1 MSKDSVLG
9 LFRQHADTHPE
20 RPALVDRER
29 SFSYRELD
37 RLSDRL
43 AAHLARRGVA
53 RGERLPLLAERSA
66 ELVIAILAAAKCA
79 AAYVPVDRRQPDRRK
94 QEILR
99 QCQAPVALATQA
111 EDLPGQPVEVI
122 AQVLATSAA
131 GAAPRPALDGSE
143 ALYVIF
149 TSGTTGE
156 PKGVVIESRSL
167 SNLVDWHNRRFEMDQ
182 RSRTTLMA
190 GVGFDVCQWEIW
202 STLCAGA
209 CLHLVPDEVRPDPA
223 ALLAFFAEQRISHAF
238 APTVMVPAL
247 AEQPAPPSLALRYL
261 FCAGEKLPPVATG
274 GLPYT
279 VVDYYG
285 PTEATVFATCRIVDA
300 EAHRRPA
307 SIGTPIDGCE
317 AFILDADDRPCHGD
331 RPGELNLAG
340 VCLARE
346 YLRDPD
352 MTARRFH
359 YSQALRRR
367 LYRTGDKARWLA
379 DGSLQFL
386 GRLDD
391 QVKIRG
397 HRVELGDV
405 EAALLRQPA
414 IHGAVVLA
422 HADPRC
428 GSQQLSAF
436 VVPRQRGDDARA
448 VLAAIKTALR
458 QELPDYML
466 PSRYLSLDSLP
477 TTVNGKIDRQALR
490 RRLEEQCQERLDEQR
505 FGTPGEL
512 QVALAWQEVLG
523 HTDFGLDDSFFEVG
537 GHSLLAAALVRELSR
552 RFGNR
557 AYIHDI
563 YRTPSVRQL
572 AASLARRAGEA
583 PPALDS
589 EPAHELQRDVR
600 LPADVDFSRPMD
612 AAQLLA
618 PRHILLTGAS
628 GLMGAHL

>member
-1 MSKDSVLG
+1 
-9 LFRQHADTHPE
+9 
-20 RPALVDRER
+20 
-29 SFSYRELD
+29 
-37 RLSDRL
+37 
-43 AAHLARRGVA
+43 
-53 RGERLPLLAERSA
+53 
-66 ELVIAILAAAKCA
+66 
-79 AAYVPVDRRQPDRRK
+79 
-94 QEILR
+94 
-99 QCQAPVALATQA
+99 
-111 EDLPGQPVEVI
+111 EDLPGQPVEAI
-122 AQVLATSAA
+122 AQALATSAA

-167 SNLVDWHNRRFEMDQ
+167 SNLVDWHNRRFNMDQ

-247 AEQPAPPSLALRYL
+247 VEQPAPPSLALRYL

-367 LYRTGDKARWLA
+367 LYRTG
-379 DGSLQFL
+379 
-386 GRLDD
+386 
-391 QVKIRG
+391 
-397 HRVELGDV
+397 
-405 EAALLRQPA
+405 
-414 IHGAVVLA
+414 
-422 HADPRC
+422 
-428 GSQQLSAF
+428 
-436 VVPRQRGDDARA
+436 
-448 VLAAIKTALR
+448 
-458 QELPDYML
+458 
-466 PSRYLSLDSLP
+466 
-477 TTVNGKIDRQALR
+477 
-490 RRLEEQCQERLDEQR
+490 
-505 FGTPGEL
+505 
-512 QVALAWQEVLG
+512 
-523 HTDFGLDDSFFEVG
+523 
-537 GHSLLAAALVRELSR
+537 
-552 RFGNR
+552 
-557 AYIHDI
+557 
-563 YRTPSVRQL
+563 
-572 AASLARRAGEA
+572 
-583 PPALDS
+583 
-589 EPAHELQRDVR
+589 
-600 LPADVDFSRPMD
+600 
-612 AAQLLA
+612 
-618 PRHILLTGAS
+618 
-628 GLMGAHL
+628 

>member
-247 AEQPAPPSLALRYL
+247 VEQPAPPSLALRYL
-261 FCAGEKLPPVATG
+261 FCAGKTAAGRNRRAALYRG
-274 GLPYT
+274 GLLRP
-279 VVDYYG
+279 DRSHG
-285 PTEATVFATCRIVDA
+285 LRHLPHRRRRSSSAARLDRH
-300 EAHRRPA
+300 AHRRLRGIHSRRRRPA
-307 SIGTPIDGCE
+307 LPW
-317 AFILDADDRPCHGD
+317 RPARQAEPGGRLPGARIPA
-331 RPGELNLAG
+331 RPG
-340 VCLARE
+340 
-346 YLRDPD
+346 
-352 MTARRFH
+352 H
-359 YSQALRRR
+359 
-367 LYRTGDKARWLA
+367 
-379 DGSLQFL
+379 
-386 GRLDD
+386 
-391 QVKIRG
+391 
-397 HRVELGDV
+397 
-405 EAALLRQPA
+405 
-414 IHGAVVLA
+414 
-422 HADPRC
+422 
-428 GSQQLSAF
+428 
-436 VVPRQRGDDARA
+436 
-448 VLAAIKTALR
+448 
-458 QELPDYML
+458 
-466 PSRYLSLDSLP
+466 
-477 TTVNGKIDRQALR
+477 DRQALPLLAGTAAPALSHR
-490 RRLEEQCQERLDEQR
+490 RQGPLAGRRQPAVPRSAGR
-505 FGTPGEL
+505 PGEDPRPPRRTRR
-512 QVALAWQEVLG
+512 
-523 HTDFGLDDSFFEVG
+523 HRSR
-537 GHSLLAAALVRELSR
+537 AAA
-552 RFGNR
+552 
-557 AYIHDI
+557 
-563 YRTPSVRQL
+563 P
-572 AASLARRAGEA
+572 AGDPWRGGA
-583 PPALDS
+583 GAC
-589 EPAHELQRDVR
+589 
-600 LPADVDFSRPMD
+600 RPT
-612 AAQLLA
+612 L
-618 PRHILLTGAS
+618 R
-628 GLMGAHL
+628 

>member
-99 QCQAPVALATQA
+99 QCRAPVALATQA

-209 CLHLVPDEVRPDPA
+209 CLHLVPDEVRPAPA

-247 AEQPAPPSLALRYL
+247 VEQPAPPSLALRYL

-391 QVKIRG
+391 QVK
-397 HRVELGDV
+397 
-405 EAALLRQPA
+405 
-414 IHGAVVLA
+414 
-422 HADPRC
+422 
-428 GSQQLSAF
+428 
-436 VVPRQRGDDARA
+436 
-448 VLAAIKTALR
+448 
-458 QELPDYML
+458 
-466 PSRYLSLDSLP
+466 
-477 TTVNGKIDRQALR
+477 
-490 RRLEEQCQERLDEQR
+490 
-505 FGTPGEL
+505 
-512 QVALAWQEVLG
+512 
-523 HTDFGLDDSFFEVG
+523 
-537 GHSLLAAALVRELSR
+537 
-552 RFGNR
+552 
-557 AYIHDI
+557 
-563 YRTPSVRQL
+563 
-572 AASLARRAGEA
+572 
-583 PPALDS
+583 
-589 EPAHELQRDVR
+589 
-600 LPADVDFSRPMD
+600 
-612 AAQLLA
+612 
-618 PRHILLTGAS
+618 
-628 GLMGAHL
+628 